1 MNRKLLLI
9 SNSTNRGEDYLGWC
23 KDMIKDFC
31 NKHGVKD
38 VLFIPYAGV
47 SMGYDIYEEK
57 VKAVFSTLGLNLYSI
72 HKEKDAVKAVR
83 DAKCVAVGGGNT
95 FHLVYELYRNKIM
108 TEISERSNLGMPYM
122 GWSAGSNIAGPT
134 LKTTNDMPIIE
145 PESFVCMNL
154 VPFQINPHYTDFFDP
169 KHGGETRDERLGEF
183 LKVEPKMWVA
193 GIREATALNLENG
206 KLSLIGRDNKMKV
219 FRGTMEPKEFSL
231 TDDINFLMS

>member
-95 FHLVYELYRNKIM
+95 FHLVYELYRN
-108 TEISERSNLGMPYM
+108 N
-122 GWSAGSNIAGPT
+122 
-134 LKTTNDMPIIE
+134 
-145 PESFVCMNL
+145 CMKN
-154 VPFQINPHYTDFFDP
+154 FIN
-169 KHGGETRDERLGEF
+169 
-183 LKVEPKMWVA
+183 
-193 GIREATALNLENG
+193 
-206 KLSLIGRDNKMKV
+206 LSLLTGNL
-219 FRGTMEPKEFSL
+219 FRRLLYFCSSFWSPISHL
-231 TDDINFLMS
+231 TNYVSP